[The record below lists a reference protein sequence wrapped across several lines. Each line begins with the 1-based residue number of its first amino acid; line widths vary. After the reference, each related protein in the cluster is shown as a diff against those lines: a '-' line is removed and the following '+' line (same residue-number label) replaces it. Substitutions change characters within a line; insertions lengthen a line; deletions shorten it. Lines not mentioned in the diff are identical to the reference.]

1 RAMLGRPF
9 YILWFGFLA
18 IISAA
23 LGLTWLLASLLQT
36 HLIPPLGIGLQV
48 VMTLAMFP
56 FLVWL
61 LVRIHRYIVTT

>member
-1 RAMLGRPF
+1 
-9 YILWFGFLA
+9 
-18 IISAA
+18 

-36 HLIPPLGIGLQV
+36 HLILSLGIGLQV